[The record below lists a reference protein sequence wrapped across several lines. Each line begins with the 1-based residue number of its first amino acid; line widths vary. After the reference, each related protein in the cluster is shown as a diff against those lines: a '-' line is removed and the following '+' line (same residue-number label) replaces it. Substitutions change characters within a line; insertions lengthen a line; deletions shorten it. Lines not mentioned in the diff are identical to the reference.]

1 MNGGL
6 RRVRAY
12 LEALPH
18 GAASYPECRAKASA
32 FREALAWRPLPR
44 TSATVEGL
52 PPVLAELVAS
62 PPPMNAWIPE
72 VQAMAMGLA
81 IADHHG
87 MSDRELV
94 AMIYDLSRTLLSS
107 PTYRYLMAAD
117 DLGAMLKHAHVRWT
131 AMHQGIGLKADE
143 VREHGCTFQMSFPS
157 RLYDELLLKA
167 YAATFKAGLDMT
179 GRAGIEVELTGFS
192 DVSAQFFAR
201 W

>member
-6 RRVRAY
+6 RRVHAY
-12 LEALPH
+12 LQALPN
-18 GAASYPECRAKASA
+18 GVASYPECRAKASVY
-32 FREALAWRPLPR
+32 REALAWRPLPK
-44 TSATVEGL
+44 TIAGL
-52 PPVLAELVAS
+52 PPELLELVAS
-62 PPPMNAWIPE
+62 PPPMSAWISE

-87 MSDRELV
+87 LSDREFV
-94 AMIYDLSRTLLSS
+94 TMIYDLGRTLLNS
-107 PTYRYLMAAD
+107 PTYRYLMTAD

-143 VREHGCTFQMSFPS
+143 VGEHGCAFQMTFPA

-167 YAATFKAGLDMT
+167 YAATFRAGLDMT
-179 GRAGIEVELTGFS
+179 GKAGIEVELTGFG
-192 DVSAQFFAR
+192 DTSAQFAAR